1 MMDKRYNNTIEHP
14 EENFSATEAER
25 QGVLPL
31 LSICLSKA
39 KIFNSNNYSIT
50 MKRKTQS
57 DNQTSTRLTM
67 NNIATKLTTS
77 STTIQLNALNTT
89 FQQHR
94 LKDLVCYPYFSH
106 RSCKAKAI
114 NDYYH

>member
-1 MMDKRYNNTIEHP
+1 MMDEFYNKTIEHP

-25 QGVLPL
+25 QGVSPL

-39 KIFNSNNYSIT
+39 KTVNSNDYSIT

-67 NNIATKLTTS
+67 NNKTTKLTTS
-77 STTIQLNALNTT
+77 FIAIQLNALNAT

-106 RSCKAKAI
+106 RSCKAKTI

>member
-1 MMDKRYNNTIEHP
+1 MMNKFYNKTIEHP
-14 EENFSATEAER
+14 QENFSATEAER
-25 QGVLPL
+25 QGVSPL

-50 MKRKTQS
+50 MRRRAQS

-77 STTIQLNALNTT
+77 STTIRLNALNAT

-94 LKDLVCYPYFSH
+94 LKDLVYYPYISH
-106 RSCKAKAI
+106 RSFKAKPI
-114 NDYYH
+114 NDEYY